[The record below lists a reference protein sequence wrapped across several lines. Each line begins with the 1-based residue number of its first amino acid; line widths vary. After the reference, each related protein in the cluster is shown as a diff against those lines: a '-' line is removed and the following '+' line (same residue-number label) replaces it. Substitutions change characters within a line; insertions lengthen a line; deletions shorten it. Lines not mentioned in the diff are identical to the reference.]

1 MTDRPSDQPPPARR
15 DLFKAYIVG
24 MFGIGLLDLF
34 GLIVPL
40 LALSLGA
47 SAIEIG
53 GLVTARAALPL
64 FFSIHGGSLMDRLG
78 SRRVMLFATLGGAI
92 AALLYPAIPW
102 IAGLFVLQIFT
113 GIFMTF
119 NWIGAQTLIAQLCRG
134 DAVPLGRFNFICRFG
149 TVGAPIIAGIIW
161 DIGGAWPTF
170 AMIAAWSVLMHLM
183 VRLVPPPS
191 DESQSKGS
199 DGGIE
204 RPSLRA
210 ALPRLSDYRRSLAL
224 LVIPAVAFTVA
235 VAGLRNGAS
244 GIQNSIYIVY
254 LEGIGFTGTK
264 LGILFAALEISIGL
278 ASLVVGTVRRLG
290 KAEWVLLVTSFVSIT
305 LIAITPLIGGMFAV
319 LIVIQLLRGLA
330 QGFMQPLMFS
340 IQSLAVGPDQQ
351 GAVVGLRVTANRVFG
366 AILPLLMGIVADT
379 ISLDAS
385 FALTWAFLMLGLA
398 ALGLLVIIRPEF
410 RMEEYAGNQRKPDSD
425 S

>member
-1 MTDRPSDQPPPARR
+1 
-15 DLFKAYIVG
+15 
-24 MFGIGLLDLF
+24 
-34 GLIVPL
+34 
-40 LALSLGA
+40 
-47 SAIEIG
+47 
-53 GLVTARAALPL
+53 
-64 FFSIHGGSLMDRLG
+64 MDRLG
-78 SRRVMLFATLGGAI
+78 TRRVMLYTTLGGAC

-102 IAGLFVLQIFT
+102 IAALFVVQILT

-119 NWIGAQTLIAQLCRG
+119 NWIGAQTLIAQICRG
-134 DAVPLGRFNFICRFG
+134 DAVSLGRFNFVCRFG

-170 AMIAAWSVLMHLM
+170 TMIAAWAFLMHLM
-183 VRLVPPPS
+183 VRFITPPPE
-191 DESQSKGS
+191 ESQTKGS
-199 DGGIE
+199 VAGADQ
-204 RPSLRA
+204 PSLRA

-264 LGILFAALEISIGL
+264 LGILFAALEITIGL

-290 KAEWVLLVTSFVSIT
+290 KAEWVLLVTSFISIT
-305 LIAITPLIGGMFAV
+305 MIAITPLIGGVFAM
-319 LIVIQLLRGLA
+319 LLVIQLLRGLA

-340 IQSLAVGPDQQ
+340 IQSLAVGPDHQ

-379 ISLDAS
+379 VSLEAS
-385 FALTWAFLMLGLA
+385 FLLTWAFLLVGLV
-398 ALGLLVIIRPEF
+398 ALAVLVIVRPEF
-410 RMEEYAGNQRKPDSD
+410 RMEEYAGNRRKLEFDP
-425 S
+425 